1 MEEIEEQ
8 LPDGDIVEDDDLE
21 VEVDDPDVAAEAAAT
36 AAPAPK
42 DADAEVESIE
52 ELIVK
57 KEAQAAGEDEDDD
70 TVLSLTREERLEPVA
85 EKVVPPQSSEFV
97 CKKCYLVKHR
107 SQLKDKARMLC
118 RDCA

>member
-1 MEEIEEQ
+1 MEEIEEE
-8 LPDGDIVEDDDLE
+8 LDDEVIVEDEDAA
-21 VEVDDPDVAAEAAAT
+21 VDEAEEAAVAAT
-36 AAPAPK
+36 PAK
-42 DADAEVESIE
+42 DVPAEGDVESIE

-57 KEAQAAGEDEDDD
+57 KESQAAEEEDDD
-70 TVLSLTREERLEPVA
+70 TVLSLTRDERLEPVP

-107 SQLKDKARMLC
+107 SQLKDRARMLC

>member
-8 LPDGDIVEDDDLE
+8 LEDEDIVEDE
-21 VEVDDPDVAAEAAAT
+21 E
-36 AAPAPK
+36 
-42 DADAEVESIE
+42 ADAEGDVESIE

-57 KEAQAAGEDEDDD
+57 KEAQAAEEDEDDD
-70 TVLSLTREERLEPVA
+70 AVLALTREERLEPIA

-107 SQLKDKARMLC
+107 SQLKDRARTLC

>member
-1 MEEIEEQ
+1 MEEIEEE
-8 LPDGDIVEDDDLE
+8 LDDEVIVEDEDAA
-21 VEVDDPDVAAEAAAT
+21 VDEAEEAAVA
-36 AAPAPK
+36 AAPAK
-42 DADAEVESIE
+42 DVPEGDVESIE

-57 KEAQAAGEDEDDD
+57 KESQAAEEEDDD
-70 TVLSLTREERLEPVA
+70 AVLSLTRDERLEPVP

-107 SQLKDKARMLC
+107 SQLKDRARMLC